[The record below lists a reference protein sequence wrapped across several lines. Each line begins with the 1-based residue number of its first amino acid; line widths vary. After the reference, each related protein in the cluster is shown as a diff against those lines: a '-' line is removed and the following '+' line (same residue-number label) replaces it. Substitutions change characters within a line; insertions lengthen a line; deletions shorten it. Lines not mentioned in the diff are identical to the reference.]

1 MSKIQKI
8 AFLCDG
14 DPRDKASWSGTM
26 YMMYSNLQKLGYELE
41 WIPATT
47 YTNKEIT
54 LIERIASFHEKIFNR
69 TFNRYQN
76 ITKARIASRR
86 TKEKLKNT
94 EFDLL
99 FTSNAINDLAYLNI
113 KQPVVYVNDI
123 LYDQHINYYPAY
135 KGLGWYSKKVLRYLE
150 HKALKKCSAVL
161 LPSEWSVERAKSYY
175 KLDSRKVH
183 LLRFGANID
192 VPSLE
197 EFQPK
202 ELTQP
207 ISFLFLSVEWERK
220 RGTLA
225 LQTIELL
232 AQKGYNVELKV
243 VGCIPPIDSELL
255 NVIPFLNKNNPI
267 EYQKLK
273 DILTSSHFLF
283 VPTEAE
289 CYGIVFCEASAYG
302 LPSVT
307 TATGGVTSIVKD
319 NINGVALSLNA
330 SAKDYANAIEPFLTD
345 KYKYNNLSISSRDRY
360 NTSLNWD
367 VWREELKRI
376 LDVL

>member
-1 MSKIQKI
+1 MKIKKI

-54 LIERIASFHEKIFNR
+54 LIEKIASFHEKIFHR

-94 EFDLL
+94 KFDLL
-99 FTSNAINDLAYLNI
+99 FASNVINDLAYLNI
-113 KQPVVYVNDI
+113 KQPIVYVNDI

-161 LPSEWSVERAKSYY
+161 LPSEWSVERAISYY
-175 KLDSRKVH
+175 KLDAKKVH
-183 LLRFGANID
+183 LLRFGANIE

-207 ISFLFLSVEWERK
+207 TTFLFLSVEWERK
-220 RGTLA
+220 RGNLA

-232 AQKGYNVELKV
+232 AQKGYNVELKI
-243 VGCIPPIDSELL
+243 VGCISPVESELL

-319 NINGVALSLNA
+319 EINGIALPLNA
-330 SAKDYANAIEPFLTD
+330 SAEDYVNAIEPFLID
-345 KYKYNNLSISSRDRY
+345 KCRYHNLSISSRDRY

-367 VWREELKRI
+367 VWREELKII
-376 LDVL
+376 LEDL